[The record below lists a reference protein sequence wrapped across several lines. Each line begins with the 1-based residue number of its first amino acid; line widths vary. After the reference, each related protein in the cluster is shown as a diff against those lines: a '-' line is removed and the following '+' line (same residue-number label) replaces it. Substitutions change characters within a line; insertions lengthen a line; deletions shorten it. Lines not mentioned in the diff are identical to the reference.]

1 MTLRVGIQQDDMQA
15 AHRQF
20 AGDVRGE
27 RGLADAAFWLRNAKI
42 MARPS
47 ELESRPGRAVSW
59 LSTETARF
67 Y

>member
-1 MTLRVGIQQDDMQA
+1 MTDWPRSASSPAMWVASVVLPTPP
-15 AHRQF
+15 
-20 AGDVRGE
+20 
-27 RGLADAAFWLRNAKI
+27 FWLRNAKI

-47 ELESRPGRAVSW
+47 LLESRPVRAVLR